1 MNENDFKETL
11 RKYYGGW
18 RKRLDEVL
26 VSVEVMSK
34 HFESPEL
41 ADDVS
46 AALTEVD
53 RLKNV
58 EAELDRHK
66 AARYAYA
73 TEFSPNTDGDPDI
86 GSVHE
91 NIRKLKQERDKLLK
105 LLKEADP
112 IEHCATSCDY
122 CQTISDKIRELG

>member
-53 RLKNV
+53 RLKNLSV
-58 EAELDRHK
+58 AELAAENQSVMDYCKHWEERVEK
-66 AARYAYA
+66 AE
-73 TEFSPNTDGDPDI
+73 T
-86 GSVHE
+86 
-91 NIRKLKQERDKLLK
+91 ERDKLRG
-105 LLKEADP
+105 LLKETMPYVEA
-112 IEHCATSCDY
+112 HATFP
-122 CQTISDKIRELG
+122 LGPRDVRDLFEKLSVEFKGE